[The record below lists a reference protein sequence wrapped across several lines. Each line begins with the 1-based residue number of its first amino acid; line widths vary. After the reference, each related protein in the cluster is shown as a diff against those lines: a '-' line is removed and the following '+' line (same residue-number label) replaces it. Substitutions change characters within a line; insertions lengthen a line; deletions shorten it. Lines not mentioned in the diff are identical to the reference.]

1 MEEQAGFRVGR
12 GCRDQIFVMRQL
24 AEKTIEKDG
33 KMYAAFIDLEKAYDK
48 VWREDMWRTLAT
60 YGVSGRLLRAVKALY
75 ENSKARVRVE
85 DELTECFEVR
95 GRE

>member
-1 MEEQAGFRVGR
+1 MEEQAGFRMRR
-12 GCRDQIFVMRQL
+12 GCRDQIFVIRQL
-24 AEKTIEKDG
+24 AETIEKDG

-60 YGVSGRLLRAVKALY
+60 YGVSGRLLRAVKALC